1 MKKMEGYIQNMK
13 KFKNFVK
20 DFKKEDAPANAVGT
34 GVNVS
39 LPPAVEPG
47 ILPKKKKKKGVVM
60 GMISR
65 KIQENDDNNNIIL
78 KQILDGID
86 KVDVAIDTQHQKKEN
101 IEFIEAKCKK
111 SFKEKYHIN
120 NVRKKN
126 I

>member
-1 MKKMEGYIQNMK
+1 MQPSESSGSSALVRLSQSSGSRCDCVVAAL
-13 KFKNFVK
+13 FG
-20 DFKKEDAPANAVGT
+20 NAVGT

-101 IEFIEAKCKK
+101 IEFIEAK
-111 SFKEKYHIN
+111 
-120 NVRKKN
+120 
-126 I
+126 

>member
-1 MKKMEGYIQNMK
+1 MK